1 MTSDAVRWVRA
12 LTLASVLFTTGLAG
26 HAAAEGFLPA
36 VSVLIPLFLLT
47 VVAVGPFVGAPL
59 TPARTVALLLGGQA
73 LLHVALQLL
82 GRSAVQG
89 LTTQALGA
97 AGFSTS
103 SSDPMSCHMMTY
115 PGPLASADIAMSVMG
130 GRHVVMLVAHLA
142 AAIAVG
148 VWLVAGERVLLTLLA
163 LTAGPVVHAWR
174 MVRNVTRDR
183 TRAMVVDSSRLLA
196 AHCPQSAMR
205 GSMWTAGVVS
215 RRGPPGAPSPETHGF
230 AALLT
235 I

>member
-1 MTSDAVRWVRA
+1 MTSDGVRWVRA
-12 LTLASVLFTTGLAG
+12 LTLASVLFTAGLAG
-26 HAAAEGFLPA
+26 HAAAEGFIPA

-59 TPARTVALLLGGQA
+59 TLARTVALLLGGQA
-73 LLHVALQLL
+73 LLHAALQLL

-89 LTTQALGA
+89 MTTQALGA
-97 AGFSTS
+97 AGSSAS
-103 SSDPMSCHMMTY
+103 SSHPMSCHMMTY
-115 PGPLASADIAMSVMG
+115 PGLPASAGIPMSVMG

-148 VWLVAGERVLLTLLA
+148 VWLVAGQRVLWTLLA
-163 LTAGPVVHAWR
+163 LTAGPVVHVWR

-183 TRAMVVDSSRLLA
+183 TPALVVDASRLLA
-196 AHCPQSAMR
+196 AYCPQYAMH

-230 AALLT
+230 AAL
-235 I
+235 

>member
-12 LTLASVLFTTGLAG
+12 LTLASVLFTTGLVG

-73 LLHVALQLL
+73 LLHAALQLL
-82 GRSAVQG
+82 GRSALQG

-103 SSDPMSCHMMTY
+103 SSAAGCPRMADGQERDPRPHSC
-115 PGPLASADIAMSVMG
+115 DG
-130 GRHVVMLVAHLA
+130 GRLFTASCCPLP
-142 AAIAVG
+142 AVCNA
-148 VWLVAGERVLLTLLA
+148 WL
-163 LTAGPVVHAWR
+163 
-174 MVRNVTRDR
+174 D
-183 TRAMVVDSSRLLA
+183 VDGR
-196 AHCPQSAMR
+196 Q
-205 GSMWTAGVVS
+205 
-215 RRGPPGAPSPETHGF
+215 
-230 AALLT
+230 
-235 I
+235 